1 MNPQKLE
8 KLINGNFRSEGKRLI
23 GVHKGGDFPARGKNS
38 LTAEPPEM
46 YQVCDRQH
54 LCVIAS
60 FNLSKKSIAKQRKHF
75 LAYMLQQNI
84 YIIQICQL
92 QKNSH
97 PGGRYSGLVSS
108 SSSFFV

>member
-23 GVHKGGDFPARGKNS
+23 GVHKAEDFPARGKNS

-54 LCVIAS
+54 LCVIAG
-60 FNLSKKSIAKQRKHF
+60 FHLSRKSIAKQRKH
-75 LAYMLQQNI
+75 LIAYMLQ
-84 YIIQICQL
+84 
-92 QKNSH
+92 
-97 PGGRYSGLVSS
+97 
-108 SSSFFV
+108 

>member
-23 GVHKGGDFPARGKNS
+23 GVHIGGDFSARGKNS

-54 LCVIAS
+54 LCVIAGLH
-60 FNLSKKSIAKQRKHF
+60 LSKKSIAKQRKHF

>member
-54 LCVIAS
+54 LCVIAG
-60 FNLSKKSIAKQRKHF
+60 FHLSKKSIAKQRKHF
-75 LAYMLQQNI
+75 LGYRLQLNI
-84 YIIQICQL
+84 QQF
-92 QKNSH
+92 
-97 PGGRYSGLVSS
+97 RFVS
-108 SSSFFV
+108 